1 MLEYRDMKKFILF
14 AAAALLLFTGCK
26 EKRYFTTVTYGETW
40 FAHIGFDDDSSVNFM
55 VVPDVLYAG
64 TDTSSRYKMMFYLPD
79 GWDDTY
85 PIFLDRYVPLED
97 DFSQPWQAYQG
108 APVAEAALHEGTMI
122 VVLVA
127 YDEWTPFRT
136 SFWPKISLKRTTP
149 TFPETVRISS
159 LQHILILNKRL

>member
-79 GWDDTY
+79 GWDNTY
-85 PIFLDRYVPLED
+85 PIFLDRYVPCEEE
-97 DFSQPWQAYQG
+97 FGKQPWMAYQG
-108 APVAEAALHEGTMI
+108 APVAEAALQSGTMI

-127 YDEWTPFRT
+127 YDEWTAIPDILLAEDFLKKNDADLPGD
-136 SFWPKISLKRTTP
+136 SKKILTAAY
-149 TFPETVRISS
+149 FDFE
-159 LQHILILNKRL
+159 